1 MRETVSVKD
10 YGAVGDGVANDTT
23 AFVNALNYLASRHVP
38 GSVGGDALYVPQG
51 LYKITQALALP
62 LTITI
67 YGDGPVSSRLLFTGT
82 NSHGITMLNPINS
95 STQTFNRIESLSIIG
110 PGRTVATGFGVY
122 DRGGTEWVL
131 RDCFIAEWKY
141 GVILD
146 QSEIVTIET
155 CDIAGCGVAGIWL
168 VNGPDLTAGEGGGFT
183 NRITIRECQFNG
195 CGEYSIVDDGG
206 VDHVIRDNN
215 YNYATAAHLRAAGVS
230 TLLVQGGEWEG
241 APINVFLT
249 TATRPGA
256 STLRPEAT
264 GVGQSGSVCLQ
275 SNTFTQPLGTAAVFI
290 PGGVAALTL
299 LSNGFG
305 NMGKAEALVKGVV
318 NVAYLFTAGNT
329 FYEHTNNNP
338 GATFL
343 DGKALIHNVMEATFE
358 GSAVADVGSLAAGAS
373 GFVNV
378 AVGGAV
384 VGDYVE
390 SVSAAPDLGDNFE
403 VTGRVS
409 GAGTVRVRVRNTST
423 ATADPASATFRVR
436 IRRQNM

>member
-1 MRETVSVKD
+1 M
-10 YGAVGDGVANDTT
+10 
-23 AFVNALNYLASRHVP
+23 
-38 GSVGGDALYVPQG
+38 PQG
-51 LYKITQALALP
+51 NYKLTQALALP
-62 LTITI
+62 MTITI
-67 YGDGPVSSRLLFTGT
+67 YGEGPTSSRLRFTGT
-82 NSHGITMLNPINS
+82 ASHGITMLHPINS
-95 STQTFNRIESLSIIG
+95 STQTFNRIEGLSILG
-110 PGRTVATGFGVY
+110 PGRSVSTGFGVY

-146 QSEIVTIET
+146 QSEIVTIST

-168 VNGPDLTAGEGGGFT
+168 VNGDDLTPGVGGGFT

-206 VDHVIRDNN
+206 IDHVIRDNN
-215 YNYATAAHLRAAGVS
+215 YNYATNAHLRAAGVA

-241 APINVFLT
+241 APTNVILT
-249 TATRPGA
+249 SNTRAGA
-256 STLRPEAT
+256 STLRPAAT
-264 GVGQSGSVCLQ
+264 GVGQNGSVCLQ
-275 SNTFTQPLGTAAVFI
+275 NNAFTQPGGWAAVF
-290 PGGVAALTL
+290 VAASCAGLTL

-318 NVAYLFTAGNT
+318 NVAYLFTAGNI

-378 AVGGAV
+378 PVGGAV

-390 SVSAAPDLGDNFE
+390 GVSAAPDLGDNFE

-409 GAGTVRVRVRNTST
+409 GAGTVRVRVRNAST

-436 IRRQNM
+436 IRRQVM